1 MSDSGL
7 ISNLTQGVYI
17 IAGALF
23 ILGLIRLRSPATARS
38 GNMLSAVGM
47 LLAVVFTLV
56 NADIIE
62 PEWMIIGLVVG
73 SVIGVYMSRT
83 VQMTAMP
90 QMVAVF
96 NGFGGGVSALVAA
109 AELLRLNAAPPIENS
124 VTVVT
129 IMASTIVGS
138 VTLTGSFIAFG
149 KLQGLV
155 ASRPVLL
162 PLRNAVN
169 ASILLGALGVAG
181 YLIFDFTTASAN
193 ATIGGL
199 DSGEVIFVVMVGLAL
214 VLGVL
219 IVIPIGGAD
228 MPVVVALL
236 NSYSGLAAAAAG
248 FVLDNNMLIIA
259 GSLVGASGLILTR
272 IMTKAMNRSL
282 ANVMLG
288 GFGVADSTS
297 NRFRRTEASPVGD
310 RRGRRYR
317 AGIRTERHLRPGLRP
332 RRGPGAAQRQGTG
345 GPPEVSKRG
354 GQVRD
359 PSGRRPNARPHEC
372 TAGRGKRPV

>member
-56 NADIIE
+56 NADIVE

-73 SVIGVYMSRT
+73 SVVGVYMSRT

-96 NGFGGGVSALVAA
+96 NGFGGGASALVAA

-162 PLRNAVN
+162 PMRNAFN
-169 ASILLGALGVAG
+169 AV
-181 YLIFDFTTASAN
+181 
-193 ATIGGL
+193 
-199 DSGEVIFVVMVGLAL
+199 DSVG
-214 VLGVL
+214 
-219 IVIPIGGAD
+219 
-228 MPVVVALL
+228 
-236 NSYSGLAAAAAG
+236 
-248 FVLDNNMLIIA
+248 
-259 GSLVGASGLILTR
+259 
-272 IMTKAMNRSL
+272 
-282 ANVMLG
+282 
-288 GFGVADSTS
+288 
-297 NRFRRTEASPVGD
+297 
-310 RRGRRYR
+310 
-317 AGIRTERHLRPGLRP
+317 RPGRCRL
-332 RRGPGAAQRQGTG
+332 
-345 GPPEVSKRG
+345 S
-354 GQVRD
+354 D
-359 PSGRRPNARPHEC
+359 L
-372 TAGRGKRPV
+372 